1 MLNLTS
7 LPQISKILGLCSV
20 EAIRLKW
27 LCCVFPLL
35 GVQDAQ
41 PFQMQGLCALKS
53 QGEEGR
59 VPLPL
64 CPSPGLSLSCL
75 HKKLSPADHFLC
87 DSFQASQ
94 LCLSLAVFLCLQ
106 PTGCFCST
114 SSRASIPALAVG
126 WKGFV
131 CVCVLFFFISCF
143 VCVFVVVVVAQFTH
157 SRPVMLDLPSLQQLS
172 DPPTRRQS
180 EQTRNKQCTEKFQ
193 SVFRETCYFKGS
205 IEVPLE
211 LITVV
216 GEIRQGGS
224 CSVGSQEMEK
234 AEKGKKKKKAY
245 KKCSLV
251 IF

>member
-114 SSRASIPALAVG
+114 SSQASIPALAVG

-131 CVCVLFFFISCF
+131 CVCVFSSFLFLVLFVFLLLLLLLNLHIPDLSCWTSPPSNSCQTPLQGDSQSKQETNNVQRNF
-143 VCVFVVVVVAQFTH
+143 KVYSEKRVTSKAV
-157 SRPVMLDLPSLQQLS
+157 SRSPWSSLL
-172 DPPTRRQS
+172 
-180 EQTRNKQCTEKFQ
+180 
-193 SVFRETCYFKGS
+193 
-205 IEVPLE
+205 
-211 LITVV
+211 
-216 GEIRQGGS
+216 
-224 CSVGSQEMEK
+224 
-234 AEKGKKKKKAY
+234 
-245 KKCSLV
+245 
-251 IF
+251 